1 MAKRLSGIA
10 LAIAALALFFGALLI
25 TRPWAENWGAT
36 VAERSSALPGDE
48 LIPPGSTRAT
58 MGLTINASAD
68 ALWPWLAQFG
78 AGRGGL
84 YTYSWFEGL
93 LNCPVTNADHILTDM
108 PALRVGDQVRLCPG
122 NFGPPPYAV
131 ATLTPGQS
139 LVLATRDAQN
149 TAWVS
154 TWQFVLIPL
163 DDHATRLLLR
173 SGSAAPTAFDTLL
186 GPGFFVM
193 QRHMLQG
200 FQERAEGVISPW
212 YARDSELAFWLIAFV
227 GFLVLVLR
235 TAFGHQP
242 LWTLLFAIISA
253 ALTLG
258 MIFAQPPVWVDVL
271 GTLLVWAG
279 IAWLWRPRATA
290 RYMVQAVN
298 TR

>member
-1 MAKRLSGIA
+1 MIEVKEFNMAKRLSGIA
-10 LAIAALALFFGALLI
+10 LAIAALALFIGALAI
-25 TRPWAENWGAT
+25 VRPWAENWGAT
-36 VAERSSALPGDE
+36 VVERSSTLPGDE

-93 LNCPVTNADHILTDM
+93 LNCPVTNADHILADM

-122 NFGPPPYAV
+122 NFGPPPYTV
-131 ATLTPGQS
+131 ATLTPRQS
-139 LVLATRDAQN
+139 LVLGTRDAQS

-154 TWQFVLIPL
+154 TWQFVLVPL
-163 DDHATRLLLR
+163 DDHTTRLLLR
-173 SGSAAPTAFDTLL
+173 SGSATPTAFDTLL

-200 FQERAEGVISPW
+200 FQERAEGTISPW

-227 GFLVLVLR
+227 GFLILVFR
-235 TAFGHQP
+235 TAFGRRP
-242 LWTLLFAIISA
+242 MRTFLFAIISA
-253 ALTLG
+253 ALAVM

-271 GTLLVWAG
+271 GALLVWAG
-279 IAWLWRPRATA
+279 IAWLWRPA
-290 RYMVQAVN
+290 R
-298 TR
+298 